1 MNPSG
6 GKGREMRDAESR
18 RVGFVGLGIMGG
30 RMARRLLANGV
41 GLTVFDVDAAAVRA
55 AADAGAAVAESPR
68 ELGAVSD
75 VVITMLPD
83 PRILETVAVG
93 EEGLIEG
100 MAAGGLLVDM
110 ATDGMSVV
118 KRLERPLAEK
128 GIRIIDAPVGRG
140 PAEAE
145 TGNLFVLMGGRPE
158 DCEEARGLLS
168 LLGSDVHYCGPL
180 GAGQA
185 IKLVNNMV
193 SSTTMAVVAEGYALA
208 RRAGADI
215 GLMTRLLPGSAA
227 DSWQLRNGLVG
238 KALAGDFSPRF
249 KIALARKDVALAVE
263 MADELGSPSDMG
275 RAALN
280 WYERGMAA
288 GHGDLDRAG
297 IVLTEDPDL
306 LKSR

>member
-1 MNPSG
+1 MAQDVASP
-6 GKGREMRDAESR
+6 
-18 RVGFVGLGIMGG
+18 RVGFIGLGLMGS
-30 RMARRLLANGV
+30 RMIRRLLGGGV
-41 GLTVFDVDAAAVRA
+41 DLTVHDVDATAVQA
-55 AADAGAAVAESPR
+55 AAVAGAKVAASPK
-68 ELGAVSD
+68 ELGAAGD
-75 VVITMLPD
+75 VVIAMLPS
-83 PRILETVAVG
+83 PQILETVTLG
-93 EEGLIEG
+93 EDGLIEG
-100 MAAGGLLVDM
+100 MAEGSLLVDM

-118 KRLERPLAEK
+118 KRLSEPLAEK

-145 TGNLFVLMGGRPE
+145 TGDLFVLMGGEPE
-158 DCEEARGLLS
+158 DCDAVRGLLS

-215 GLMTRLLPGSAA
+215 ELMTQLLPSSAA
-227 DSWQLRNGLVG
+227 DSWQLRNGLIG

-249 KIALARKDVALAVE
+249 KISLARKDVALAVE
-263 MADELGSPSDMG
+263 MAGELDSPSDMG
-275 RAALN
+275 RAALS

-297 IVLTEDPDL
+297 IVLTEDPGL
-306 LKSR
+306 MKA

>member
-6 GKGREMRDAESR
+6 EREREMRDVESR

-55 AADAGAAVAESPR
+55 AAGAGAEVAESPR

-75 VVITMLPD
+75 VVVTMLPD

-100 MAAGGLLVDM
+100 MTAGGLLVDM

-145 TGNLFVLMGGRPE
+145 TGDLFVLMGGRPE

-168 LLGSDVHYCGPL
+168 LLGSDIHYCGPL

-215 GLMTRLLPGSAA
+215 GLMTRLLPASAA

-249 KIALARKDVALAVE
+249 RISLARKDVALAVE

-280 WYERGMAA
+280 WYERGVAA

>member
-6 GKGREMRDAESR
+6 EREREMRDVESR

-30 RMARRLLANGV
+30 RMARRLLANDV

-55 AADAGAAVAESPR
+55 AADAGAEVAESPR

-75 VVITMLPD
+75 VVVAMLPD

-118 KRLERPLAEK
+118 KRLERTLAEK

-145 TGNLFVLMGGRPE
+145 TGDLFVLMGGRPE

-168 LLGSDVHYCGPL
+168 LLGSDIHYCGPL

-215 GLMTRLLPGSAA
+215 GLMTRLLPASAA

-249 KIALARKDVALAVE
+249 RISLARKDVALAVE

-280 WYERGMAA
+280 WYERGVAA

>member
-1 MNPSG
+1 
-6 GKGREMRDAESR
+6 MRDVESR

-30 RMARRLLANGV
+30 RMARRLLANDV

-55 AADAGAAVAESPR
+55 AADAGAEVAESPR

-75 VVITMLPD
+75 VVVAMLPD

-118 KRLERPLAEK
+118 KRLERTLAEK

-145 TGNLFVLMGGRPE
+145 TGDLFVLMGGRPE

-168 LLGSDVHYCGPL
+168 LLGSDIHYCGPL

-215 GLMTRLLPGSAA
+215 GLMTRLLPASAA

-249 KIALARKDVALAVE
+249 RISLARKDVALAVE

-280 WYERGMAA
+280 WYERGVAA

>member
-1 MNPSG
+1 
-6 GKGREMRDAESR
+6 MRGVKPR

-55 AADAGAAVAESPR
+55 AADAGAEVAESPR

-75 VVITMLPD
+75 VVIAMLPD

-168 LLGSDVHYCGPL
+168 LLGSDIHYCGPL

-215 GLMTRLLPGSAA
+215 GLMTRLLPASAA

-249 KIALARKDVALAVE
+249 RISLARKDVALAVE

-280 WYERGMAA
+280 WYERGVAA

>member
-1 MNPSG
+1 
-6 GKGREMRDAESR
+6 MRDVESR

-55 AADAGAAVAESPR
+55 AADAGAEVAESPR

-75 VVITMLPD
+75 VVVTMLPD

-118 KRLERPLAEK
+118 KRLERMLAEK

-145 TGNLFVLMGGRPE
+145 TGDLFVLMGGRPE

-168 LLGSDVHYCGPL
+168 LLGSDIHYCGPL

-215 GLMTRLLPGSAA
+215 GLMTRLLPASAA

-249 KIALARKDVALAVE
+249 RISLARKDVALAVE

-280 WYERGMAA
+280 WYERGVAA

>member
-6 GKGREMRDAESR
+6 EREREMRDVESR

-30 RMARRLLANGV
+30 RMVRRLLANGV
-41 GLTVFDVDAAAVRA
+41 GLTVFDIDAAAVRA
-55 AADAGAAVAESPR
+55 AADAGAEVAESPR

-75 VVITMLPD
+75 VVVAMLPD

-93 EEGLIEG
+93 EEGLIKG

-215 GLMTRLLPGSAA
+215 GLMTRLLPASAA

-249 KIALARKDVALAVE
+249 RISLARKDVALAVE

-288 GHGDLDRAG
+288 GYGDLDRAG